1 MKFMTMLRKFMALT
15 CWILA
20 GLWPLN
26 FLWTWE
32 SDNCSFNLSISDL
45 AQMDT
50 GIKLYDDHNDD
61 KWDSTIA
68 FFCQTK
74 SVKSTTFD
82 KVDLNSECERPL
94 KTSTDCLSLK
104 AKVTR
109 SQNDFFWVKSLSG
122 PFIVFSMAC
131 HAFKIIWSEFVSESS
146 ALNTAYLR
154 VNVWGQRT

>member
-1 MKFMTMLRKFMALT
+1 MKFMKLLRKFMALT

-32 SDNCSFNLSISDL
+32 SANCSLNLSISDL

-82 KVDLNSECERPL
+82 KVDLDSECERPL

-109 SQNDFFWVKSLSG
+109 SQNDFLSQITFWPIYCLQYGLSCVQNHLIRIC
-122 PFIVFSMAC
+122 FR
-131 HAFKIIWSEFVSESS
+131 IICPEYGLS
-146 ALNTAYLR
+146 
-154 VNVWGQRT
+154 